1 MSARRWVDLHT
12 HSTASDG
19 SVSPQRL
26 LAEADAA
33 GLAVIALTDHDTT
46 EGLAPARQAA
56 AEFPQL
62 RLVSGIEV
70 SAAFAGGTMHILGLG
85 IDENA
90 PSLQA
95 LTREMQAARAGRNP
109 RIIAKLQAL
118 GLAIDLADVLAQ
130 AGGGDQRILGRL
142 HIAQTLAAK
151 GHVRCPAEAFDR
163 YLGDGGP
170 AAVPKDR
177 WRPRQ
182 VIDAIHGGGGIAML
196 AHPSQLRCANRLQL
210 ERVLRDL
217 AHAGLDGIEVYH
229 PDHSPQQTR
238 LCLELATKL
247 NLLPS
252 GGSDFHGLG
261 KPAVQLGHP
270 RVSVTM
276 IERTA
281 ERLAVLND
289 E

>member
-1 MSARRWVDLHT
+1 
-12 HSTASDG
+12 
-19 SVSPQRL
+19 
-26 LAEADAA
+26 
-33 GLAVIALTDHDTT
+33 
-46 EGLAPARQAA
+46 
-56 AEFPQL
+56 
-62 RLVSGIEV
+62 
-70 SAAFAGGTMHILGLG
+70 MHILGLG

-130 AGGGDQRILGRL
+130 AGGGEERILGRL

-196 AHPSQLRCANRLQL
+196 AHPRNCDAPTASNWSESCGIWPMRDWTASRCT
-210 ERVLRDL
+210 
-217 AHAGLDGIEVYH
+217 I
-229 PDHSPQQTR
+229 PTTR
-238 LCLELATKL
+238 RSRRGCAW
-247 NLLPS
+247 S
-252 GGSDFHGLG
+252 WRQS
-261 KPAVQLGHP
+261 
-270 RVSVTM
+270 
-276 IERTA
+276 
-281 ERLAVLND
+281 
-289 E
+289 